1 VDDVEV
7 EIQIEKPNFWTTTGQ
22 FKFQFLQNYVSEKWW
37 RGGNNNVDLFT
48 QLTLNAN
55 YNNQKGITW
64 ENLLDMR
71 LGFVTASSDSIH
83 RFLTNNDKI
92 RLFSKLGIRAI
103 KNWNY
108 TLSTEATTQF
118 LPSYRSNDRRT
129 FSNFLSPLDVFVSLG
144 VDFKPSLKNGN
155 TFSAAILPLTYK
167 IRYIGDD
174 EETIH
179 NSYNMRGKDF
189 QQDFGSKVEVNT
201 KLTIVKNL
209 TWKSRFYFFTTHEY
223 VESEFENTFSFQ
235 FNKYIS
241 CDVYTIWR
249 FDDNRNKRYYD
260 STLGYFQFKEYFKL
274 GLNYGF

>member
-1 VDDVEV
+1 
-7 EIQIEKPNFWTTTGQ
+7 
-22 FKFQFLQNYVSEKWW
+22 
-37 RGGNNNVDLFT
+37 
-48 QLTLNAN
+48 
-55 YNNQKGITW
+55 
-64 ENLLDMR
+64 
-71 LGFVTASSDSIH
+71 
-83 RFLTNNDKI
+83 
-92 RLFSKLGIRAI
+92 
-103 KNWNY
+103 
-108 TLSTEATTQF
+108 
-118 LPSYRSNDRRT
+118 
-129 FSNFLSPLDVFVSLG
+129 
-144 VDFKPSLKNGN
+144 
-155 TFSAAILPLTYK
+155 
-167 IRYIGDD
+167 
-174 EETIH
+174 
-179 NSYNMRGKDF
+179 MRGKDF